1 MRFEAKFGT
10 MARVS
15 LQSHYSLT
23 GLGYSVNFVPG
34 NVGYS
39 VRFETVGLRDTVIG
53 CTIAGIMDER
63 LIIVEVSAEERL
75 GQLVGE
81 YYDQAINGCVPAV
94 LSMVTGKTGR
104 IVGEIAELVDRDA
117 GEINQLF
124 ASVNMLC
131 VGAKDHEEA
140 YDRLHEAFMKG
151 THGGQGTGDPSVDET
166 IERYAI
172 LSRMMVDKNLELRE
186 KRRAKRQ

>member
-1 MRFEAKFGT
+1 

-104 IVGEIAELVDRDA
+104 IVGE
-117 GEINQLF
+117 
-124 ASVNMLC
+124 
-131 VGAKDHEEA
+131 
-140 YDRLHEAFMKG
+140 
-151 THGGQGTGDPSVDET
+151 
-166 IERYAI
+166 
-172 LSRMMVDKNLELRE
+172 
-186 KRRAKRQ
+186 